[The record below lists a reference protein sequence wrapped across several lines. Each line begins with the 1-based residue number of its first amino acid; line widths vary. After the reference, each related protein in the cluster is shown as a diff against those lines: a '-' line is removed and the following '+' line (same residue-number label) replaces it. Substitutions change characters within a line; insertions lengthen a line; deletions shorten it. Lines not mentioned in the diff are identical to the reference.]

1 MKTWLITGC
10 SSGLGRALAE
20 EVLRRGDCC
29 AVTARKPESVEVFAG
44 RYPDRAL
51 VLRLDVRNPEEAESA
66 VKETIR
72 RFGQID
78 VLVNNAG
85 YAYRGAL
92 EEADEEAVRDNYETL
107 LFGPMRLMKLVIPD
121 MRKRRNGTIVNI
133 SSVSAVFSNA
143 GSGFYASGKAA
154 LDLLSEGVEKEL
166 RPLGIR
172 LLIVEPGAFRTNF
185 RTTGLVDAEAKIPD
199 YDDTAGRM
207 RREYLEKEGRTSGQ
221 RGDPAKAAAALC
233 DILEQERIPLRLVLG
248 ADAVKRIRDTFDG
261 RLAELSEWEEISAST
276 DYE

>member
-20 EVLRRGDCC
+20 EVLRRGDCA
-29 AVTARKPESVEVFAG
+29 AVTARRPETVADFRE

-51 VLRLDVRNPEEAESA
+51 ILRLDVRDRNQIEEA
-66 VKETIR
+66 VRETVQ
-72 RFGQID
+72 RFGRID

-92 EEADEEAVRDNYETL
+92 EEADEAAIRDNYETL
-107 LFGPMRLMKLVIPD
+107 LFGPVRLMKAVIPD
-121 MRKRRNGTIVNI
+121 MRKRRSGTIVNI
-133 SSVSAVFSNA
+133 SSVSAVFANA

-166 RPLGIR
+166 APLGIR

-185 RTTGLVDAEAKIPD
+185 RTTGLVDAETKIPD
-199 YDDTAGRM
+199 YADTAGRM
-207 RREYLEKEGRTSGQ
+207 RREYLEKAGKASGQ
-221 RGDPAKAAAALC
+221 RGDPAKGAAAIC
-233 DILEQERIPLRLVLG
+233 DTLEKDRLPLRLVIG
-248 ADAVKRIRDTFDG
+248 ADAVKRIRDVFDE
-261 RLAELSEWEEISAST
+261 RLAELSGWEEVSGST
-276 DYE
+276 DFE